1 LAFNA
6 LDFTGRGYILEEDL
20 LNKYLLDRVK
30 ISREDGQLCIKM
42 FNMFNNKDVSRTDVP
57 PDGMTFD
64 TFKKTFFP
72 HLCIVVED
80 NQSDDEKAAKKN
92 KDQLKNNQKM
102 QPEIIEK
109 RIKVLEDM
117 IKQKFANNYVSV
129 REAFLH
135 LDADYDGFITVEDIL
150 RHFKPEDKIEY

>member
-6 LDFTGRGYILEEDL
+6 LDFTGRGYILEDDL

-30 ISREDGQLCIKM
+30 ISREEGQLCIKM

-64 TFKKTFFP
+64 NFKKTFFP
-72 HLCIVVED
+72 HLCIVAED

-92 KDQLKNNQKM
+92 KDQLKTN
-102 QPEIIEK
+102 
-109 RIKVLEDM
+109 
-117 IKQKFANNYVSV
+117 
-129 REAFLH
+129 
-135 LDADYDGFITVEDIL
+135 
-150 RHFKPEDKIEY
+150 